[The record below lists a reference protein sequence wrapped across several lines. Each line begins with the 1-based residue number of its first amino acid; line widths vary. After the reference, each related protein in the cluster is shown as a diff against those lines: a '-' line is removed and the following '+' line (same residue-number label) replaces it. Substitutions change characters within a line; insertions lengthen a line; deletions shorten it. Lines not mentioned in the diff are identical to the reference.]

1 MSYDIV
7 EPRPDSLI
15 ESLRSFGYT
24 PETSVADLVDNSIT
38 AQAKNI
44 WISFHWDG
52 WGSTISIVDD
62 GRGMNA
68 DELRNAMR
76 AGSAHPLAE
85 RSAEDLGRFGL
96 GLKTASFSQCRNLTV
111 GSRRAGGRIGIRRWD
126 LDYVNE
132 TREWRLLHE
141 PTAAA
146 AGEIGRLAEIDSG
159 TVVVWEQMDRIVDRD
174 AVAGSRAAQAQFLDR
189 VARIE
194 DHLAMVFHDYLSG
207 RGQVRIH
214 VNGRRLLPWD
224 PFLSAHSA
232 TQILAEESLQIFDDQ
247 ITVVPYVL
255 PHKSRL
261 AESEH
266 AAAAGSKGWNA
277 QQGFYIY
284 RNRRLLV
291 SGSWLNFFRQEE
303 HYKLARIRVDIP
315 NSMDSEWDIDVR
327 KARARPPDSIRADLR
342 KIARITRERASEVYR
357 FRGEVTHRRP
367 GPSHGRVWIS
377 ARQKGSV
384 AYRINRTHPLVER
397 LLKTGDRSPTVEA
410 MLRLIEETVPVQQ
423 IWIDAAETPDGHAA
437 PFATAAASDIQEV
450 LGATFEALLD
460 HGYTIPE
467 AIERLLFMHPFDRY
481 PDLVRALNR
490 TSEVC

>member
-44 WISFHWDG
+44 WVDFHWDG

-62 GRGMNA
+62 GRGMSA
-68 DELRNAMR
+68 DELRDAMR
-76 AGSAHPLAE
+76 AGSAHPLTE

-111 GSRRAGGRIGIRRWD
+111 GSKRAGGRTGIRRWD

-132 TREWRLLHE
+132 TCEWRLLHE
-141 PTAAA
+141 PTAVAA
-146 AGEIGRLAEIDSG
+146 KEIERLGEIDSG
-159 TVVVWEQMDRIVDRD
+159 TVVVWEQMDRIVERD
-174 AVAGSRAAQAQFLDR
+174 ASAGSKAAQARFLDR

-207 RGQVRIH
+207 RGQIQIH
-214 VNGRRLLPWD
+214 INGRRIAPWD
-224 PFLSAHSA
+224 PFLSTHSA
-232 TQILAEESLQIFDDQ
+232 TQILTEESLRVFDDL
-247 ITVVPYVL
+247 IAVVPYVL

-303 HYKLARIRVDIP
+303 HYKLARIRIDIP
-315 NSMDSEWDIDVR
+315 NSMDSVWDIDVR

-342 KIARITRERASEVYR
+342 KIARITRDRASEVYR
-357 FRGEVTHRRP
+357 FRGEVTRPRP
-367 GPSHGRVWIS
+367 GPSYGRVWIS

-397 LLKTGDRSPTVEA
+397 LLKNGERSPAVEA
-410 MLRLIEETVPVQQ
+410 VLRLIEETVPVQQ
-423 IWIDAAETPDGHAA
+423 IWIDAAESPDGHAA
-437 PFATAAASDIQEV
+437 PFATASATDIRKV
-450 LGATFEALLD
+450 LHATFEALLH
-460 HGYTIPE
+460 HGYTMSE
-467 AIERLLFMHPFDRY
+467 AIEHLLLMYPFDRY
-481 PDLVRALNR
+481 PDLIRALGK
-490 TSEVC
+490 TS